1 MRTAVHSSKSSRR
14 PLEVAWTDVSWDLPF
29 PRLRKPALPFWN
41 FPDSSMKLR
50 DGVSPSESC
59 RRLSHYAFLPMMKK
73 SLNYSRR
80 ARGFT
85 LIEMLVVIA
94 IIAILAGILLPAIG
108 KVKGQAKIKLAKA
121 EMNMIA
127 SALKDYEAAYDRYP
141 ASKDAE
147 TKANPDFTFG
157 TGTPRFAT
165 LPQVKTSSGYE
176 ADNSEVVEILLDVDR
191 DDGPNKAHKRNPKKT
206 QFINA
211 KPAIGNG
218 PGVSS
223 TDWVF
228 RDAWGNPY
236 IITIDLND
244 DNKCVDAFY
253 SKVSDGA
260 PVGLSR
266 KNPGDPWELN
276 APVMVWSFG
285 PDGQAD
291 PGVPANQGVNKDNI
305 LSWSAR

>member
-1 MRTAVHSSKSSRR
+1 MHTVVNPSKSSRR
-14 PLEVAWTDVSWDLPF
+14 RLDVAWTDVSWDLSLL
-29 PRLRKPALPFWN
+29 RLRKSSLMFWN
-41 FPDSSMKLR
+41 IAR
-50 DGVSPSESC
+50 SPVGTRLDVLPAVSC
-59 RRLSHYAFLPMMKK
+59 RRLSHFAFLPMMKQ
-73 SLNYSRR
+73 SLNHSRR

-108 KVKGQAKIKLAKA
+108 RVKAQAKVKLAKA

-127 SALKDYEAAYDRYP
+127 SAIKDYEAAYDRYS
-141 ASKDAE
+141 ASKNAE
-147 TKANPDFTFG
+147 GAGNPDFTFG
-157 TGTPRFAT
+157 TGTPRFAS
-165 LPQVKTSSGYE
+165 LPQVRNGGAYE
-176 ADNSEVVEILLDVDR
+176 ADNSEVIEILLDVDR
-191 DDGPNKAHKRNPKKT
+191 NGGPNQDHKRNPKKT
-206 QFINA
+206 TFLNA
-211 KPAIGNG
+211 KPAIGTG

-223 TDWVF
+223 ADWVF

-244 DNKCVDAFY
+244 DNKCVDALY

-266 KNPGDPWELN
+266 KTAADPWELN

-291 PGVPANQGVNKDNI
+291 PNAPANQGVNKDNI
-305 LSWSAR
+305 LGWSAR

>member
-1 MRTAVHSSKSSRR
+1 
-14 PLEVAWTDVSWDLPF
+14 
-29 PRLRKPALPFWN
+29 
-41 FPDSSMKLR
+41 MKQ
-50 DGVSPSESC
+50 
-59 RRLSHYAFLPMMKK
+59 
-73 SLNYSRR
+73 SLNYSCR

-85 LIEMLVVIA
+85 LIELLVVIS
-94 IIAILAGILLPAIG
+94 IIAILAGLLLPAIAR
-108 KVKGQAKIKLAKA
+108 VKLQAKVKLAKA

-127 SALKDYEAAYDRYP
+127 SAIKDYEAAYDRYP
-141 ASKDAE
+141 ASKEAE

-157 TGTPRFAT
+157 TSTPRFAT
-165 LPQVKTSSGYE
+165 LPQVRTSSGYE
-176 ADNSEVVEILLDVDR
+176 ADNSEVLEILLDVDR
-191 DDGPNKAHKRNPKKT
+191 NGGPNQAHKRNPKKT
-206 QFINA
+206 TFLNA

-223 TDWVF
+223 VDWVF

-244 DNKCVDAFY
+244 DNKCIDGLY
-253 SKVSDGA
+253 GKVTDGA

-266 KNPGDPWELN
+266 KNAGDPWELN

-291 PGVPANQGVNKDNI
+291 PAVAANQGVNKDNI

>member
-1 MRTAVHSSKSSRR
+1 MTKQ
-14 PLEVAWTDVSWDLPF
+14 
-29 PRLRKPALPFWN
+29 
-41 FPDSSMKLR
+41 
-50 DGVSPSESC
+50 
-59 RRLSHYAFLPMMKK
+59 

-108 KVKGQAKIKLAKA
+108 RVKVQAKVKLAKA

-127 SALKDYEAAYDRYP
+127 SAIKDYEAAYDRYP
-141 ASKDAE
+141 ASKEAE
-147 TKANPDFTFG
+147 SKGKPDFTFG
-157 TGTPRFAT
+157 TGVAPTT
-165 LPQVKTSSGYE
+165 VENGYE
-176 ADNSEVVEILLDVDR
+176 ASNSEIMQILLDQDIVG
-191 DDGPNKAHKRNPKKT
+191 GPNEGHRRNPKKT
-206 QFINA
+206 TFLNA
-211 KPAIGNG
+211 KLAIGRG
-218 PGVSS
+218 PGVSN

-253 SKVSDGA
+253 GKITDGA

-266 KNPGDPWELN
+266 KNASDPWELN

-291 PGVPANQGVNKDNI
+291 PAVAANQGVNKDNI